1 MSDGATQPGIKNS
14 DGTDTTDVTDNSL
27 VTDISQIVSS
37 VVGRERIER
46 KRRKIRDELV
56 RDYIT
61 RNQQATPSLT
71 TQVISLFK
79 RN

>member
-1 MSDGATQPGIKNS
+1 MSDDTTQPGITNS
-14 DGTDTTDVTDNSL
+14 DRTDITDNSL
-27 VTDISQIVSS
+27 ITDISQIVSS
-37 VVGRERIER
+37 VVGKQRIER

-61 RNQQATPSLT
+61 SQQHAAPSLA

>member
-1 MSDGATQPGIKNS
+1 MSDDTTQPCITNL
-14 DGTDTTDVTDNSL
+14 DWTDTTDVTDNSL
-27 VTDISQIVSS
+27 ITDISLIVSS
-37 VVGRERIER
+37 VVGKERFER

-61 RNQQATPSLT
+61 RKHQTTPSLA